1 MPQDGS
7 YLAQGTVT
15 ADADETLVDT
25 SVQALAR
32 LARSMRNKI
41 TMIT

>member
-7 YLAQGTVT
+7 YLAKGTVT
-15 ADADETLVDT
+15 ADADETPVDT
-25 SVQALAR
+25 SVQALAC
-32 LARSMRNKI
+32 LARSMRNKM